1 MPLFRALAT
10 VLLSWFVIRKDDP
23 EQTPA
28 ISAPGNDPFHD
39 RAQNRLTPPGESDGT
54 TMPAKATS
62 KKTATKKKST
72 DSKAPAI
79 SKADANAKATGPAKS
94 ASVKS
99 VATKKKA
106 ATTAVKSKK
115 AATTGKT
122 RSPAVAAEKTVSAR
136 STSTATPKKK
146 VAVKNTATKK
156 MAAEKASQNDDTYTS
171 DIAPKKKTVKK
182 SRKSVKATDA
192 PLAEDV
198 LERPE
203 KSKPAETKTT
213 KTAAKKTATK
223 KTATRKK
230 ATKAA
235 DKPRPPVIGKVGQ
248 APRRSASDVTASN
261 PFPVP
266 PKLHEDLEPKTEKP
280 SAVSKEAKK
289 DFKVKDQIV
298 YPAHGVGIIE
308 TIERQEIVGTAIEV
322 FVIRFDHEKLTLRLP
337 TEKAK
342 SGGMRALSEPKFV
355 DKCIN
360 VLQGRARIK
369 RTMWSRRAQEY
380 EAKINSGDLN
390 AVAEVVRDLYRAPDQ
405 PEQSYSERQL
415 FEQALDRMAREV
427 AAVRKSSLNDAID
440 EVHASLQKKEAA

>member
-1 MPLFRALAT
+1 MRRAPG
-10 VLLSWFVIRKDDP
+10 DDP
-23 EQTPA
+23 
-28 ISAPGNDPFHD
+28 SHD
-39 RAQNRLTPPGESDGT
+39 RPQNRLTPPGESDGT

-62 KKTATKKKST
+62 KKTATPKKST
-72 DSKAPAI
+72 ASKAKAA
-79 SKADANAKATGPAKS
+79 SKEDVTAKAKAPAKS
-94 ASVKS
+94 AS
-99 VATKKKA
+99 KK
-106 ATTAVKSKK
+106 TTAVKKKTAKTAAKSKK
-115 AATTGKT
+115 AATTGKSK
-122 RSPAVAAEKTVSAR
+122 SPAVAAEKTVSAR

-146 VAVKNTATKK
+146 AAVKKTAKKK
-156 MAAEKASQNDDTYTS
+156 MAAKKATKDDTAYTS
-171 DIAPKKKTVKK
+171 DVAPKKKTVKK
-182 SRKSVKATDA
+182 SSKSVKATDA
-192 PLAEDV
+192 PIADDV

-203 KSKPAETKTT
+203 EAKSDAAKTT

-223 KTATRKK
+223 KTTSRKK
-230 ATKAA
+230 TTKAA
-235 DKPRPPVIGKVGQ
+235 DKPRPPVVGKVGQ

-266 PKLHEDLEPKTEKP
+266 PKLHEDLETKTEKP

-308 TIERQEIVGTAIEV
+308 AIESQEIVGTAIEV
-322 FVIRFDHEKLTLRLP
+322 FVIRLDHEKLTLRLP

-355 DKCIN
+355 DKCIG
-360 VLQGRARIK
+360 VLQGRARVK

-390 AVAEVVRDLYRAPDQ
+390 AVAEVVRDLYRAPEQ

-427 AAVRKSSLNDAID
+427 AAVRKSSLSDAIN
-440 EVHASLQKKEAA
+440 ELHASLQKKEAA